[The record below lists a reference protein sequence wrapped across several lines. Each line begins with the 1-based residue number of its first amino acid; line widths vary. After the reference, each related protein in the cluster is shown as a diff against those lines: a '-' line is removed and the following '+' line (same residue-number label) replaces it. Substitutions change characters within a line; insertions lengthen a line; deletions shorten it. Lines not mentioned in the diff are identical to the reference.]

1 MNNTNH
7 NIPSHI
13 HTSKWT
19 TVYLIKLNI
28 DTYMQFFTACFYH
41 EYWICHTH
49 TLKWQWKVSGIG
61 CCSIKHLIMMSDT
74 VVLLL
79 STIERRMF
87 FDIYSHKWEK
97 IVKYH
102 LHLQIV
108 HAYRSKIVN
117 YSYLFLFNCST
128 DGCLVLLNRRREYIT
143 FLYISF
149 VMYFEF
155 ATLVFIWKNDSICI
169 F

>member
-1 MNNTNH
+1 LIDYKSSIIKFTIFHTCKIDLIHTGRLIFFNEQYKSQYP
-7 NIPSHI
+7 ISHT

-61 CCSIKHLIMMSDT
+61 CCSIKHLMMMSDT

-117 YSYLFLFNCST
+117 YSYLLLLF
-128 DGCLVLLNRRREYIT
+128 
-143 FLYISF
+143 FFSF
-149 VMYFEF
+149 
-155 ATLVFIWKNDSICI
+155 
-169 F
+169 